1 MSPCLERADGFTG
14 RSWAYDSAARYGHQ
28 VDHRWATAQLQ
39 AFAAKIDQLAEL
51 DDDDLIV
58 RIAAREGGGVTSENV
73 ADNLLALDPV
83 MRDLMNAARPGFGDY
98 PRPEDEAS
106 NHYSAHYWKFT
117 VKPSALRAIGVHNL
131 GAEAR
136 ERMKPDSPDLAADQ
150 LHPWVWDAAAPL
162 WEAGSRPDAVHAAAR
177 SVNARLQQKRG
188 HHDKSEAAL
197 CREFFSPDPP
207 APGRPRLRFPGTPT
221 SATWRSRQLGA
232 MEFGAGCFTGI
243 RNPVA
248 HEDGLK
254 LTEQVALEYLA
265 AFSVLARWI
274 DECTVEAV
282 S

>member
-1 MSPCLERADGFTG
+1 MDRE
-14 RSWAYDSAARYGHQ
+14 WA
-28 VDHRWATAQLQ
+28 
-39 AFAAKIDQLAEL
+39 IDRLTEFRENIDAL
-51 DDDDLIV
+51 RDLTD
-58 RIAAREGGGVTSENV
+58 TSELEGEV
-73 ADNLLALDPV
+73 IDNILMTYGTSSEVVDRLVTLDPV
-83 MRDLMNAARPGFGDY
+83 MRELMEAAQTGLGEYSDVTSGGYSIDNPDYWHDVVRP
-98 PRPEDEAS
+98 R
-106 NHYSAHYWKFT
+106 
-117 VKPSALRAIGVHNL
+117 VLRAIGIHSL

-136 ERMKPDSPDLAADQ
+136 KRMQPDSPDLAADQ
-150 LHPWVWDAAAPL
+150 LHPWVWEAAAPL
-162 WEAGSRPDAVHAAAR
+162 WNAGSRPDAIHAAAR
-177 SVNARLQQKRG
+177 SVNAHLQQMRG

-207 APGRPRLRFPGTPT
+207 APGRPRLRFPGTTT
-221 SATWRSRQLGA
+221 SATWRSRQQGA